1 MQSYLDTFADW
12 RTHKIWK
19 KYKEWYNNQIF
30 RSVYDSDALQDNQPS
45 DDEISS
51 DNMAKLFDKVI
62 PKFYGFILLA
72 LANISRKCKPQL
84 FYHTA
89 SARFHGLS
97 RHGTDMMARLGF
109 MQKLSLFDKM
119 TKEANEKALAD
130 IKYLSSYLCSHDTI
144 SIRRSLIIMSIT
156 KKKKLFSICFSHVP
170 LLLITHVYFDRDVQS
185 QPHTLW
191 LDNFSKHIKYQFP
204 NLHHGTFKACLWS
217 GLAMKRWNKVDVPL
231 DMAIKYN
238 PDDNTAIPAMPD
250 DPFLFRQQFLDLY
263 AKKEKKTTMYQL
275 ESSLVQTW
283 EVNNVPLK
291 PTFWFPIP
299 EKYQKSMK
307 ECGSM
312 SNLYPCDLLEQNV
325 GSNEGFFQIFRDVFN
340 ERAVADQENP
350 KYNVLFMDCNIY
362 DRLLKVSVI
371 DMTRAVH

>member
-30 RSVYDSDALQDNQPS
+30 RSVYDSDALEDNQHDDGMPQPS

-97 RHGTDMMARLGF
+97 RRGTDMMARLGF

-144 SIRRSLIIMSIT
+144 SIRRSLIIMGIT
-156 KKKKLFSICFSHVP
+156 KKK
-170 LLLITHVYFDRDVQS
+170 
-185 QPHTLW
+185 
-191 LDNFSKHIKYQFP
+191 
-204 NLHHGTFKACLWS
+204 NL
-217 GLAMKRWNKVDVPL
+217 
-231 DMAIKYN
+231 
-238 PDDNTAIPAMPD
+238 
-250 DPFLFRQQFLDLY
+250 FLF
-263 AKKEKKTTMYQL
+263 
-275 ESSLVQTW
+275 
-283 EVNNVPLK
+283 
-291 PTFWFPIP
+291 
-299 EKYQKSMK
+299 
-307 ECGSM
+307 
-312 SNLYPCDLLEQNV
+312 
-325 GSNEGFFQIFRDVFN
+325 VFHTSH
-340 ERAVADQENP
+340 
-350 KYNVLFMDCNIY
+350 YY
-362 DRLLKVSVI
+362 
-371 DMTRAVH
+371 